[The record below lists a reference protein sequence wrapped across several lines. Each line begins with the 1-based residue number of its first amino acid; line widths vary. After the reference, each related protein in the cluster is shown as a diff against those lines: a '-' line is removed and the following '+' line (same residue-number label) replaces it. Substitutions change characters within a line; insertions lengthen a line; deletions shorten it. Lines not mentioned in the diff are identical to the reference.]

1 MICLSRVDVWTYW
14 FSVTDWSALYTHTLA
29 GNLRSLYIVQLMVLY
44 KYVCAPLV
52 TVLWLHVLVYK
63 IHNLP
68 HSRDWLN
75 TFGVILVNIAF
86 LGLGGEGCSSWI
98 VIYLSVVSSSFIMV
112 YVRIFSKQTVCH
124 PVHVC
129 WHAVECQ
136 NLGRVDVTIHSGQ
149 HRHCFCPH
157 WRQLK
162 ALITKRWEDALCF
175 FLKDIFL
182 FFIYVYKLRYGL

>member
-68 HSRDWLN
+68 HSRDGLN
-75 TFGVILVNIAF
+75 TFGVILVNNAF

-98 VIYLSVVSSSFIMV
+98 VINLLLIYL
-112 YVRIFSKQTVCH
+112 
-124 PVHVC
+124 
-129 WHAVECQ
+129 
-136 NLGRVDVTIHSGQ
+136 L
-149 HRHCFCPH
+149 
-157 WRQLK
+157 
-162 ALITKRWEDALCF
+162 
-175 FLKDIFL
+175 FLHHLLWFT
-182 FFIYVYKLRYGL
+182 YVYLVNTLPSCSRLLTCCRMSKTRTSWRHNTQWST

>member
-14 FSVTDWSALYTHTLA
+14 FSVTDWGALYTHTLA

-68 HSRDWLN
+68 HSRGWLN
-75 TFGVILVNIAF
+75 TFGVILVNNAF

-98 VIYLSVVSSSFIMV
+98 VINLSVVSSSFIMV
-112 YVRIFSKQTVCH
+112 YVRIFSKQTLCH

-136 NLGRVDVTIHSGQ
+136 KLGRVDVTIHSGQ
-149 HRHCFCPH
+149 HRHCF
-157 WRQLK
+157 LSTLASK
-162 ALITKRWEDALCF
+162 ALMTKRWEDALCF
-175 FLKDIFL
+175 FLEDIF
-182 FFIYVYKLRYGL
+182 FFIYLYKLRYGL

>member
-14 FSVTDWSALYTHTLA
+14 FSVTEWSALYTHTLA

-68 HSRDWLN
+68 HSRDGLN
-75 TFGVILVNIAF
+75 TSGVILVNNAF
-86 LGLGGEGCSSWI
+86 LGLGGDGCSSWI
-98 VIYLSVVSSSFIMV
+98 VINLSVVSSSFIMV
-112 YVRIFSKQTVCH
+112 YVRIFSKQTLCH
-124 PVHVC
+124 PVHVF

-136 NLGRVDVTIHSGQ
+136 KLGRVDVTIHSGQ
-149 HRHCFCPH
+149 HRHCFCVAS
-157 WRQLK
+157 Q
-162 ALITKRWEDALCF
+162 AVMTKRWEDAPCF
-175 FLKDIFL
+175 FLEDIF
-182 FFIYVYKLRYGL
+182 FFFHLWV

>member
-68 HSRDWLN
+68 HSRDGLN
-75 TFGVILVNIAF
+75 TSELYLWIMLFWGWEGKDVRV
-86 LGLGGEGCSSWI
+86 GLLLI
-98 VIYLSVVSSSFIMV
+98 SVVSSSFIMV
-112 YVRIFSKQTVCH
+112 YVRIFSKQTLCH

-136 NLGRVDVTIHSGQ
+136 KLGRVDVTIHSGQ

-157 WRQLK
+157 WRQK
-162 ALITKRWEDALCF
+162 H
-175 FLKDIFL
+175 
-182 FFIYVYKLRYGL
+182 

>member
-68 HSRDWLN
+68 HSRDGLN
-75 TFGVILVNIAF
+75 TSGVILVNNAF

-98 VIYLSVVSSSFIMV
+98 VINLSVVSSSFIMV
-112 YVRIFSKQTVCH
+112 YVRIFSKQTLCH

-175 FLKDIFL
+175 FLEDIFFFHL
-182 FFIYVYKLRYGL
+182 FV